1 MTCLMLLTSAA
12 VPGPHADRPAP
23 SASAVAT
30 RHAVRIAATIVTAT
44 LRPLMSNGAPQEP
57 INRRFARQ
65 VLLAPG
71 FVRKLAATQ
80 AHTAE
85 ERWMLRQAR
94 AVRESYVREVLE
106 ADDDDDRRAE
116 IWMLRQADDV
126 RESYVRDV
134 LEPGLE

>member
-1 MTCLMLLTSAA
+1 
-12 VPGPHADRPAP
+12 
-23 SASAVAT
+23 
-30 RHAVRIAATIVTAT
+30 
-44 LRPLMSNGAPQEP
+44 MSNGAPQEP

-65 VLLAPG
+65 VLLAPTL
-71 FVRKLAATQ
+71 VRKLAATQ
-80 AHTAE
+80 VRTAE

-94 AVRESYVREVLE
+94 GVRESYVREVLE
-106 ADDDDDRRAE
+106 ADGDDDRRAE